1 MGDGESRF
9 SLTAHR
15 LCDVDRSTRRGAHGP
30 SLCDMVLLEPAAA
43 SCPEL
48 MLIDRRVPDGPRA
61 CWVSTQWAHQYDSYQ
76 VPKPSHSTSGEATRP
91 MSDQKPGAELA
102 AALQSSRLGVGPA
115 HTVSPEMCLQ
125 GRDDPEP
132 LSPLSASTQ
141 PHSLGKTGLQPYV
154 LPSPVTYW
162 GVIKH
167 HVFFFFFFNL
177 LPAILKMHSTS

>member
-1 MGDGESRF
+1 MGVGESCF

-15 LCDVDRSTRRGAHGP
+15 LCDMDRSTRRGSHGP
-30 SLCDMVLLEPAAA
+30 SLCDMVLLEPAAS

-48 MLIDRRVPDGPRA
+48 MLIGRRVPDDPRA

-91 MSDQKPGAELA
+91 MSDQKPGTELA
-102 AALQSSRLGVGPA
+102 TTLQSSRLRVGPA

-132 LSPLSASTQ
+132 LSPLSASTH

-154 LPSPVTYW
+154 L
-162 GVIKH
+162 
-167 HVFFFFFFNL
+167 L
-177 LPAILKMHSTS
+177 RLPTGQ

>member
-154 LPSPVTYW
+154 LPSPVNLLGSDKTPCFL
-162 GVIKH
+162 
-167 HVFFFFFFNL
+167 FFFLTCHQQF
-177 LPAILKMHSTS
+177 